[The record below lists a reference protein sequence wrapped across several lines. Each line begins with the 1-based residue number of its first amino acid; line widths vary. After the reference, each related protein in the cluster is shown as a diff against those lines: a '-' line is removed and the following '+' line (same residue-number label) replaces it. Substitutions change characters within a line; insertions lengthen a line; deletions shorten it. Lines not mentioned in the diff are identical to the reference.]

1 MAHWL
6 TKAKPG
12 IRPLPPG
19 TAFSNPHVLI
29 ATWFGA
35 GRLKPGSGTIGSL
48 AAIPFG
54 YLITVSTGYLG
65 LALAAALLF
74 WVGTLSANYYGEK
87 SGEKDNQ
94 AIVVDEVIGMWIA
107 AIPAENNLFLWLIA
121 FVLFRIMDIYKP
133 WPASFF
139 DNRAGNGM
147 DVLLDDVI
155 AGFYAFLGVAGYAA
169 YLAQTTGG
177 Q

>member
-6 TKAKPG
+6 KKAKPG

-19 TAFSNPHVLI
+19 TRFLHPHVLI

-35 GRLKPGSGTIGSL
+35 GRLRPASGTIGSF

-54 YLITVSTGYLG
+54 YAIASLTGYIG
-65 LALAAALLF
+65 LAVAALVLF
-74 WVGTLSANYYGEK
+74 CIGTLSANFYGDK

-107 AIPAENNLFLWLIA
+107 GIAAETDLKLWALTFI
-121 FVLFRIMDIYKP
+121 LFRIMDIYKP

-139 DNRAGNGM
+139 DNRAGTGM

-155 AGFYAFLGVAGYAA
+155 AGVYAFLGVASVAVYQSLTAVS
-169 YLAQTTGG
+169 
-177 Q
+177 